1 MRDVVFL
8 SLAVGFFVV
17 ATAYV
22 RACAAIAGSDT
33 DPEAHV
39 DDRDP
44 DRSGAAT

>member
-33 DPEAHV
+33 DPERHV
-39 DDRDP
+39 DDVDAA
-44 DRSGAAT
+44 RSDTAA